1 MKQPI
6 NLKDRNGKE
15 IHEGDIVKFTVSY
28 DITVKY
34 IWGDDLEVDS
44 IEDLKKAKKYI
55 KFNDSPEPTYDTED
69 GTTCVDTVKIIDG
82 KPVFCCPITGGGAYA
97 WRHNDHCE
105 VVGSIYDN

>member
-28 DITVKY
+28 DLTVKY
-34 IWGDDLEVDS
+34 IWRADG
-44 IEDLKKAKKYI
+44 DLKKAKKYI
-55 KFNDSPEPTYDTED
+55 DFDNPTEPTYDTKD
-69 GTTCVDTVKIIDG
+69 GVTCVDTVKVIDG
-82 KPVFCCPITGGGAYA
+82 NPVFCCPTTGGGAYA
-97 WRHNDHCE
+97 WRHNEHCE